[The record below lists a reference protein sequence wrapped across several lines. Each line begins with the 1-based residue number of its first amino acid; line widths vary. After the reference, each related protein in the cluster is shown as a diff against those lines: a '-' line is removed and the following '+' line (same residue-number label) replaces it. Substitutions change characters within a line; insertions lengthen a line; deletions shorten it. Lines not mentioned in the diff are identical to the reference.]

1 MTMVLFLWPMGVRN
15 AQDAATATA
24 IRNESGL
31 ASRRVAISTAIGA
44 AISAVATLFNTSER
58 VMVTSISM
66 VRTATVGRPVVHST
80 MALATSV
87 VPPLVSSAVPIG
99 IMEPSSTITG
109 HSTES

>member
-31 ASRRVAISTAIGA
+31 ASSRVAISMPMGA

-58 VMVTSISM
+58 VMVTSIRM
-66 VRTATVGRPVVHST
+66 VSTATVGQPAVQST
-80 MALATSV
+80 IALATRV
-87 VPPLVSSAVPIG
+87 LPPLFSRAAPIG
-99 IMEPSSTITG
+99 IIEPRRTITG
-109 HSTES
+109 HSTEA